1 MKGAISSAVLLLFTL
16 AYADFTVRLNKGD
29 ITLTG
34 ASGGVKRSKT
44 GVEQYVV
51 YPATGKRAVLE
62 SKSDGLRLQASTS
75 LRADAQRV
83 ATAKPN
89 AAGLLEIT
97 EAVAIGNVQ
106 LDLTRPDRTS
116 QANSNKLT
124 YRSGKTEDRAEF
136 EGDVTLR
143 DKSTQGST
151 NLTAVGQRGFMTISP
166 AAEKKKNP
174 VRRAELTGSVKVTIV
189 QAKSETARAG
199 NYVATGDKLTV
210 DYTVSPAQAVLSGNV
225 KIDGSSDPDTAEI
238 TGVTKLVLSLNE
250 KGELEAL
257 EAIGEPVKSTFRRPA
272 TKGSGRLGAR

>member
-1 MKGAISSAVLLLFTL
+1 MKGALSTAAILLLTL
-16 AYADFTVRLNKGD
+16 ASADFTVRLNKGD

-51 YPATGKRAVLE
+51 YPASGKTAVLE
-62 SKSDGLRLQASTS
+62 SKSDGLRLEASTS
-75 LRADAQRV
+75 LSADAKR
-83 ATAKPN
+83 AESAKPN
-89 AAGLLEIT
+89 TPSLLEIT
-97 EAVAIGNVQ
+97 EAVAIGKVQ
-106 LDLTRPDRTS
+106 LSLTRPDRTS
-116 QANSNKLT
+116 QANGNKLT

-151 NLTAVGQRGFMTISP
+151 NLTATGQRGFMTISP
-166 AAEKKKNP
+166 AAEKKKNAI
-174 VRRAELTGSVKVTIV
+174 RRAELTGNVKVSII
-189 QAKSETARAG
+189 QAKTDTARAG

-210 DYTVSPAQAVLSGNV
+210 DYTVTPAQAVLSGNV

-238 TGVTKLVLSLNE
+238 TGVTKLVLTLNE

-257 EAIGEPVKSTFRRPA
+257 EAIGEPVRSTFRRPA
-272 TKGSGRLGAR
+272 KPGSGLPGAR

>member
-1 MKGAISSAVLLLFTL
+1 MKGALSTAAILLLTL
-16 AYADFTVRLNKGD
+16 ASADFTVRLNKGD

-51 YPATGKRAVLE
+51 YPASGKTAVLE
-62 SKSDGLRLQASTS
+62 SKSDGLRLEASTS
-75 LRADAQRV
+75 LNADAKR
-83 ATAKPN
+83 AESAKPN
-89 AAGLLEIT
+89 TPSLLEIT
-97 EAVAIGNVQ
+97 EAVAIGKVQ
-106 LDLTRPDRTS
+106 LSLTRPDRTS

-143 DKSTQGST
+143 DKSAQGST
-151 NLTAVGQRGFMTISP
+151 NLTATGQRGFMTISP

-210 DYTVSPAQAVLSGNV
+210 DYTVTPAQAVLSGNV

-238 TGVTKLVLSLNE
+238 SGVTKLVLTLNE

-257 EAIGEPVKSTFRRPA
+257 EAIGEPVRSTFRRPA
-272 TKGSGRLGAR
+272 KPGSGLPGAR

>member
-1 MKGAISSAVLLLFTL
+1 LPADSGNHAVRAADVDL
-16 AYADFTVRLNKGD
+16 AVAVVVDLVADLDVAGVRG
-29 ITLTG
+29 
-34 ASGGVKRSKT
+34 
-44 GVEQYVV
+44 
-51 YPATGKRAVLE
+51 
-62 SKSDGLRLQASTS
+62 
-75 LRADAQRV
+75 ADAVV
-83 ATAKPN
+83 AVGAVGDMADGQLTRHGG
-89 AAGLLEIT
+89 AGSVT

-106 LDLTRPDRTS
+106 LDLTSPDRTS
-116 QANSNKLT
+116 QVNSNKIT

-143 DKSTQGST
+143 DKSSQGST